1 MKKLYDGMQRFCA
14 AHPRFGIPNLMR
26 VIVIGN
32 VAVYVLMLL
41 TQANDANALSFLTF
55 NLNALLHGE
64 VWRLVTFVF
73 VPAYS
78 SPFALLI
85 SLYFYYWIG
94 STLERQWGTAK
105 FNLYYISGALLT
117 VLGVVLA
124 SLITGNPYL
133 TAAGTG
139 YVNLSMFFAFA
150 FLFPDTTVLLFFILP
165 VKMKWL
171 AYLDGALFAFDIIK
185 AIGAHNWA
193 GVVLPIVALLN
204 FAVFIWPEVHY
215 LKERIPMIL
224 ADKIV
229 SLRKKAGWSQED
241 LAEKL
246 GVTRQSVSKWEGAQS
261 VPDMDKVVMM
271 SRLFGVSTDFL
282 LKDELEE
289 EAPCA
294 AAQDD
299 DTPLRRVT
307 MGQASAYLALRK
319 AAAPKIAIATALCI
333 TSPVTLILLAGMSEV
348 QRFHITENA
357 ASGIGLCVLLG
368 LVALA
373 VSIFLWTSAEAK
385 EYRFLE
391 EEPFETEYG
400 VEGMVRQR
408 QREYKDTHTRLVTVG
423 VVLCVLAAVPLF
435 AAMCINDGS
444 DLLYIAAVCAL
455 LVLVAIGCL
464 ALVTA
469 GVYQGAMEQ
478 LLEEGDYTRPQKKHH
493 KLMGTVTMIYWLTA
507 TAVFLLYTY
516 GPHGNGQPQ
525 YSWIIWAVAGV
536 LYAAVMGIVR
546 IISRSRG

>member
-1 MKKLYDGMQRFCA
+1 
-14 AHPRFGIPNLMR
+14 
-26 VIVIGN
+26 
-32 VAVYVLMLL
+32 
-41 TQANDANALSFLTF
+41 
-55 NLNALLHGE
+55 
-64 VWRLVTFVF
+64 
-73 VPAYS
+73 
-78 SPFALLI
+78 
-85 SLYFYYWIG
+85 
-94 STLERQWGTAK
+94 
-105 FNLYYISGALLT
+105 
-117 VLGVVLA
+117 
-124 SLITGNPYL
+124 
-133 TAAGTG
+133 
-139 YVNLSMFFAFA
+139 
-150 FLFPDTTVLLFFILP
+150 
-165 VKMKWL
+165 
-171 AYLDGALFAFDIIK
+171 
-185 AIGAHNWA
+185 
-193 GVVLPIVALLN
+193 
-204 FAVFIWPEVHY
+204 
-215 LKERIPMIL
+215 MIL

-289 EAPCA
+289 ETPCA
-294 AAQDD
+294 AAQED
-299 DTPLRRVT
+299 DTPLRRVSLT
-307 MGQASAYLALRK
+307 QASAYLALRK
-319 AAAPKIAIATALCI
+319 AAAPKIAVATALCI
-333 TSPVTLILLAGMSEV
+333 ISPVTLILLAGMSEV

-357 ASGIGLCVLLG
+357 ASGIGLCVLLA

-373 VSIFLWTSAEAK
+373 VSIFLRTGAEAK

-516 GPHGNGQPQ
+516 GPHGNGQPR

>member
-1 MKKLYDGMQRFCA
+1 
-14 AHPRFGIPNLMR
+14 
-26 VIVIGN
+26 
-32 VAVYVLMLL
+32 
-41 TQANDANALSFLTF
+41 
-55 NLNALLHGE
+55 
-64 VWRLVTFVF
+64 
-73 VPAYS
+73 
-78 SPFALLI
+78 
-85 SLYFYYWIG
+85 
-94 STLERQWGTAK
+94 
-105 FNLYYISGALLT
+105 
-117 VLGVVLA
+117 
-124 SLITGNPYL
+124 
-133 TAAGTG
+133 
-139 YVNLSMFFAFA
+139 
-150 FLFPDTTVLLFFILP
+150 
-165 VKMKWL
+165 
-171 AYLDGALFAFDIIK
+171 
-185 AIGAHNWA
+185 
-193 GVVLPIVALLN
+193 
-204 FAVFIWPEVHY
+204 
-215 LKERIPMIL
+215 MIL

-289 EAPCA
+289 ETPCA
-294 AAQDD
+294 AAQED

-307 MGQASAYLALRK
+307 MKQASAYLALRK

-333 TSPVTLILLAGMSEV
+333 ISPVTLILLAGMSEV
-348 QRFHITENA
+348 QRFPISGNA
-357 ASGIGLCVLLG
+357 AAGIGLCVMLVLLA
-368 LVALA
+368 VA
-373 VSIFLWTSAEAK
+373 VSIFLRADADVRD
-385 EYRFLE
+385 YRFLE
-391 EEPFETEYG
+391 EKPFETEYG

-435 AAMCINDGS
+435 AAMCINGS

-516 GPHGNGQPQ
+516 GPHGNGQPR

>member
-1 MKKLYDGMQRFCA
+1 
-14 AHPRFGIPNLMR
+14 
-26 VIVIGN
+26 
-32 VAVYVLMLL
+32 
-41 TQANDANALSFLTF
+41 
-55 NLNALLHGE
+55 
-64 VWRLVTFVF
+64 
-73 VPAYS
+73 
-78 SPFALLI
+78 
-85 SLYFYYWIG
+85 
-94 STLERQWGTAK
+94 
-105 FNLYYISGALLT
+105 
-117 VLGVVLA
+117 
-124 SLITGNPYL
+124 
-133 TAAGTG
+133 
-139 YVNLSMFFAFA
+139 
-150 FLFPDTTVLLFFILP
+150 
-165 VKMKWL
+165 
-171 AYLDGALFAFDIIK
+171 
-185 AIGAHNWA
+185 
-193 GVVLPIVALLN
+193 
-204 FAVFIWPEVHY
+204 
-215 LKERIPMIL
+215 MIL

-289 EAPCA
+289 ETPCA

-299 DTPLRRVT
+299 DTPLRRVSLT
-307 MGQASAYLALRK
+307 QASAYLALRK

-333 TSPVTLILLAGMSEV
+333 ISPVTLILLAGMSEV
-348 QRFHITENA
+348 QRFPISGNA
-357 ASGIGLCVLLG
+357 AAGIGLCVMLV

-373 VSIFLWTSAEAK
+373 VSIFLRTSAEAK

-435 AAMCINDGS
+435 AAMCINGS

-478 LLEEGDYTRPQKKHH
+478 LLEEGDYARGQKKHRRV
-493 KLMGTVTMIYWLTA
+493 LGTVSTIYWLTA

-516 GPHGNGQPQ
+516 GPHGNGQPR

-536 LYAAVMGIVR
+536 LYAAVIGIVR

>member
-1 MKKLYDGMQRFCA
+1 
-14 AHPRFGIPNLMR
+14 
-26 VIVIGN
+26 
-32 VAVYVLMLL
+32 
-41 TQANDANALSFLTF
+41 
-55 NLNALLHGE
+55 
-64 VWRLVTFVF
+64 
-73 VPAYS
+73 
-78 SPFALLI
+78 
-85 SLYFYYWIG
+85 
-94 STLERQWGTAK
+94 
-105 FNLYYISGALLT
+105 
-117 VLGVVLA
+117 
-124 SLITGNPYL
+124 
-133 TAAGTG
+133 
-139 YVNLSMFFAFA
+139 
-150 FLFPDTTVLLFFILP
+150 
-165 VKMKWL
+165 
-171 AYLDGALFAFDIIK
+171 
-185 AIGAHNWA
+185 
-193 GVVLPIVALLN
+193 
-204 FAVFIWPEVHY
+204 
-215 LKERIPMIL
+215 MIL

-294 AAQDD
+294 AAQED
-299 DTPLRRVT
+299 DTPLRRVSLT
-307 MGQASAYLALRK
+307 QASAYLALRK

-348 QRFHITENA
+348 QRFPISGNA
-357 ASGIGLCVLLG
+357 AAGIGLCVMLVLLA
-368 LVALA
+368 VA
-373 VSIFLWTSAEAK
+373 VSIFLRTDADVRD
-385 EYRFLE
+385 YRFLA

-435 AAMCINDGS
+435 AAMCINGS

-516 GPHGNGQPQ
+516 GPHGNGQPR

>member
-1 MKKLYDGMQRFCA
+1 
-14 AHPRFGIPNLMR
+14 
-26 VIVIGN
+26 
-32 VAVYVLMLL
+32 
-41 TQANDANALSFLTF
+41 
-55 NLNALLHGE
+55 
-64 VWRLVTFVF
+64 
-73 VPAYS
+73 
-78 SPFALLI
+78 
-85 SLYFYYWIG
+85 
-94 STLERQWGTAK
+94 
-105 FNLYYISGALLT
+105 
-117 VLGVVLA
+117 
-124 SLITGNPYL
+124 
-133 TAAGTG
+133 
-139 YVNLSMFFAFA
+139 
-150 FLFPDTTVLLFFILP
+150 
-165 VKMKWL
+165 
-171 AYLDGALFAFDIIK
+171 
-185 AIGAHNWA
+185 
-193 GVVLPIVALLN
+193 
-204 FAVFIWPEVHY
+204 
-215 LKERIPMIL
+215 MIL

-289 EAPCA
+289 ETPCA

-299 DTPLRRVT
+299 DTPLRRVSLT
-307 MGQASAYLALRK
+307 QASAYLALRK
-319 AAAPKIAIATALCI
+319 AAALKIAAATALCI
-333 TSPVTLILLAGMSEV
+333 VSPVTLLLLSALSESG
-348 QRFHITENA
+348 RFGISGNA
-357 ASGIGLCVLLG
+357 AAGIGLCVLLV
-368 LVALA
+368 LVAVA
-373 VSIFLWTSAEAK
+373 VSLFLRTAAQVREFK
-385 EYRFLE
+385 FLE

-400 VEGMVRQR
+400 VDGMVRQR
-408 QREYKDTHTRLVTVG
+408 QQEYKDTNTRLVTVG

-435 AAMCINDGS
+435 AAMCISGS

-478 LLEEGDYTRPQKKHH
+478 LLEEGDYARGQKKHRRV
-493 KLMGTVTMIYWLTA
+493 LGTVSTIYWLTA

-516 GPHGNGQPQ
+516 GPSGNGQPR

>member
-1 MKKLYDGMQRFCA
+1 
-14 AHPRFGIPNLMR
+14 
-26 VIVIGN
+26 
-32 VAVYVLMLL
+32 
-41 TQANDANALSFLTF
+41 
-55 NLNALLHGE
+55 
-64 VWRLVTFVF
+64 
-73 VPAYS
+73 
-78 SPFALLI
+78 
-85 SLYFYYWIG
+85 
-94 STLERQWGTAK
+94 
-105 FNLYYISGALLT
+105 
-117 VLGVVLA
+117 
-124 SLITGNPYL
+124 
-133 TAAGTG
+133 
-139 YVNLSMFFAFA
+139 
-150 FLFPDTTVLLFFILP
+150 
-165 VKMKWL
+165 
-171 AYLDGALFAFDIIK
+171 
-185 AIGAHNWA
+185 
-193 GVVLPIVALLN
+193 
-204 FAVFIWPEVHY
+204 
-215 LKERIPMIL
+215 MIL

-289 EAPCA
+289 ETPCA
-294 AAQDD
+294 AAQED
-299 DTPLRRVT
+299 DTPLRRVSLT
-307 MGQASAYLALRK
+307 QASAYLALRK

-333 TSPVTLILLAGMSEV
+333 ISPVTLILLVGMSEV
-348 QRFHITENA
+348 QRFHISENA
-357 ASGIGLCVLLG
+357 AAGIGLCVLLG

-373 VSIFLWTSAEAK
+373 VSIFLRTGAEAK
-385 EYRFLE
+385 EFRFLE

-435 AAMCINDGS
+435 AAMCISGS
-444 DLLYIAAVCAL
+444 DLLYIAAVCVL
-455 LVLVAIGCL
+455 LVLVGIGCL
-464 ALVTA
+464 FLVSA

-516 GPHGNGQPQ
+516 GPHGNGQPR

>member
-1 MKKLYDGMQRFCA
+1 
-14 AHPRFGIPNLMR
+14 
-26 VIVIGN
+26 
-32 VAVYVLMLL
+32 
-41 TQANDANALSFLTF
+41 
-55 NLNALLHGE
+55 
-64 VWRLVTFVF
+64 
-73 VPAYS
+73 
-78 SPFALLI
+78 
-85 SLYFYYWIG
+85 
-94 STLERQWGTAK
+94 
-105 FNLYYISGALLT
+105 
-117 VLGVVLA
+117 
-124 SLITGNPYL
+124 
-133 TAAGTG
+133 
-139 YVNLSMFFAFA
+139 
-150 FLFPDTTVLLFFILP
+150 
-165 VKMKWL
+165 
-171 AYLDGALFAFDIIK
+171 
-185 AIGAHNWA
+185 
-193 GVVLPIVALLN
+193 
-204 FAVFIWPEVHY
+204 
-215 LKERIPMIL
+215 MIL

-289 EAPCA
+289 ETPCA

-299 DTPLRRVT
+299 DTPLRRVSLT
-307 MGQASAYLALRK
+307 QAADYLALRK
-319 AAAPKIAIATALCI
+319 AAAPKIAVATALCI
-333 TSPVTLILLAGMSEV
+333 ISPVTLILLAGMSEV
-348 QRFHITENA
+348 QRFPISGNA
-357 ASGIGLCVLLG
+357 AAGIGLCVMLG

-373 VSIFLWTSAEAK
+373 VSIFLRAGAEAK

-400 VEGMVRQR
+400 VTGMVRQR
-408 QREYKDTHTRLVTVG
+408 QREYADTHTRLVTVG

-435 AAMCINDGS
+435 AAMCINGS

-469 GVYQGAMEQ
+469 GVYQGAMER

-516 GPHGNGQPQ
+516 GPHGNGQPR

>member
-1 MKKLYDGMQRFCA
+1 
-14 AHPRFGIPNLMR
+14 
-26 VIVIGN
+26 
-32 VAVYVLMLL
+32 
-41 TQANDANALSFLTF
+41 
-55 NLNALLHGE
+55 
-64 VWRLVTFVF
+64 
-73 VPAYS
+73 
-78 SPFALLI
+78 
-85 SLYFYYWIG
+85 
-94 STLERQWGTAK
+94 
-105 FNLYYISGALLT
+105 
-117 VLGVVLA
+117 
-124 SLITGNPYL
+124 
-133 TAAGTG
+133 
-139 YVNLSMFFAFA
+139 
-150 FLFPDTTVLLFFILP
+150 
-165 VKMKWL
+165 
-171 AYLDGALFAFDIIK
+171 
-185 AIGAHNWA
+185 
-193 GVVLPIVALLN
+193 
-204 FAVFIWPEVHY
+204 
-215 LKERIPMIL
+215 MIL

-261 VPDMDKVVMM
+261 VPDMDKVVQM

-289 EAPCA
+289 ETPCA

-307 MGQASAYLALRK
+307 MKQASAYLALRK

-333 TSPVTLILLAGMSEV
+333 TSPVTLILLAAMSEV

-373 VSIFLWTSAEAK
+373 VSIFLRTGAEAK

-435 AAMCINDGS
+435 AAMCISGS

-478 LLEEGDYTRPQKKHH
+478 LLEEGDYTRP
-493 KLMGTVTMIYWLTA
+493 
-507 TAVFLLYTY
+507 
-516 GPHGNGQPQ
+516 
-525 YSWIIWAVAGV
+525 
-536 LYAAVMGIVR
+536 
-546 IISRSRG
+546 

>member
-1 MKKLYDGMQRFCA
+1 
-14 AHPRFGIPNLMR
+14 
-26 VIVIGN
+26 
-32 VAVYVLMLL
+32 
-41 TQANDANALSFLTF
+41 
-55 NLNALLHGE
+55 
-64 VWRLVTFVF
+64 
-73 VPAYS
+73 
-78 SPFALLI
+78 
-85 SLYFYYWIG
+85 
-94 STLERQWGTAK
+94 
-105 FNLYYISGALLT
+105 
-117 VLGVVLA
+117 
-124 SLITGNPYL
+124 
-133 TAAGTG
+133 
-139 YVNLSMFFAFA
+139 
-150 FLFPDTTVLLFFILP
+150 
-165 VKMKWL
+165 
-171 AYLDGALFAFDIIK
+171 
-185 AIGAHNWA
+185 
-193 GVVLPIVALLN
+193 
-204 FAVFIWPEVHY
+204 
-215 LKERIPMIL
+215 MIL

-261 VPDMDKVVMM
+261 GPDMDKVVMM

-289 EAPCA
+289 ETPCA

-299 DTPLRRVT
+299 DTPLRRVSLT
-307 MGQASAYLALRK
+307 QASAYLALHK

-333 TSPVTLILLAGMSEV
+333 ISPVTLILLAGMSEV

-357 ASGIGLCVLLG
+357 AAGIGLCVMLVLLA
-368 LVALA
+368 VA
-373 VSIFLWTSAEAK
+373 VSIFLRADADVRD
-385 EYRFLE
+385 YRFLE

-435 AAMCINDGS
+435 AAMCINGS

-516 GPHGNGQPQ
+516 GPHGNGQPR

-536 LYAAVMGIVR
+536 LYSAVMGIVR

>member
-1 MKKLYDGMQRFCA
+1 
-14 AHPRFGIPNLMR
+14 
-26 VIVIGN
+26 
-32 VAVYVLMLL
+32 
-41 TQANDANALSFLTF
+41 
-55 NLNALLHGE
+55 
-64 VWRLVTFVF
+64 
-73 VPAYS
+73 
-78 SPFALLI
+78 
-85 SLYFYYWIG
+85 
-94 STLERQWGTAK
+94 
-105 FNLYYISGALLT
+105 
-117 VLGVVLA
+117 
-124 SLITGNPYL
+124 
-133 TAAGTG
+133 
-139 YVNLSMFFAFA
+139 
-150 FLFPDTTVLLFFILP
+150 
-165 VKMKWL
+165 
-171 AYLDGALFAFDIIK
+171 
-185 AIGAHNWA
+185 
-193 GVVLPIVALLN
+193 
-204 FAVFIWPEVHY
+204 
-215 LKERIPMIL
+215 MIL

-289 EAPCA
+289 ETPCA

-299 DTPLRRVT
+299 DTPLRRVSLT
-307 MGQASAYLALRK
+307 QASAYLALRK
-319 AAAPKIAIATALCI
+319 AAAPKIAVATALCI
-333 TSPVTLILLAGMSEV
+333 ISPVTLILLAGMSEV
-348 QRFHITENA
+348 QRFHISENA
-357 ASGIGLCVLLG
+357 ASGIGLCVLLA

-373 VSIFLWTSAEAK
+373 VSIFLRTGAEAK
-385 EYRFLE
+385 EFRFLE

-408 QREYKDTHTRLVTVG
+408 QQEYKDTHTRLVTVG

-435 AAMCINDGS
+435 AAMCISGS
-444 DLLYIAAVCAL
+444 DLLYIAAVCVL

>member
-1 MKKLYDGMQRFCA
+1 
-14 AHPRFGIPNLMR
+14 
-26 VIVIGN
+26 
-32 VAVYVLMLL
+32 
-41 TQANDANALSFLTF
+41 
-55 NLNALLHGE
+55 
-64 VWRLVTFVF
+64 
-73 VPAYS
+73 
-78 SPFALLI
+78 
-85 SLYFYYWIG
+85 
-94 STLERQWGTAK
+94 
-105 FNLYYISGALLT
+105 
-117 VLGVVLA
+117 
-124 SLITGNPYL
+124 
-133 TAAGTG
+133 
-139 YVNLSMFFAFA
+139 
-150 FLFPDTTVLLFFILP
+150 
-165 VKMKWL
+165 
-171 AYLDGALFAFDIIK
+171 
-185 AIGAHNWA
+185 
-193 GVVLPIVALLN
+193 
-204 FAVFIWPEVHY
+204 
-215 LKERIPMIL
+215 MIL

-241 LAEKL
+241 LAENL

-289 EAPCA
+289 ETPCA

-299 DTPLRRVT
+299 DTPLRRVSLT
-307 MGQASAYLALRK
+307 QASAYLALRK

-348 QRFHITENA
+348 QRFPISGNA
-357 ASGIGLCVLLG
+357 AAGIGLCVMLG

-373 VSIFLWTSAEAK
+373 VSIFLRAGAEAK

-400 VEGMVRQR
+400 VTGMVRQR
-408 QREYKDTHTRLVTVG
+408 QQEYKDTHTRLVTVG

-435 AAMCINDGS
+435 AAMCISGS
-444 DLLYIAAVCAL
+444 GLLYIAAVCAL

-516 GPHGNGQPQ
+516 GPHGNGQPR